1 MIEVEL
7 IYTFITGQFVDSNG
21 KYFLDVDP
29 EQLRLT
35 EKVNNFLADKLEIPS
50 AIGLTLK
57 RTPRNRRALE
67 PFING
72 QSGEYA
78 GKACKV
84 VAYLGDMTLPFT
96 DLFV

>member
-67 PFING
+67 PFINV
-72 QSGEYA
+72 QSG
-78 GKACKV
+78 
-84 VAYLGDMTLPFT
+84 
-96 DLFV
+96 

>member
-35 EKVNNFLADKLEIPS
+35 EK
-50 AIGLTLK
+50 G
-57 RTPRNRRALE
+57 
-67 PFING
+67 
-72 QSGEYA
+72 
-78 GKACKV
+78 
-84 VAYLGDMTLPFT
+84 
-96 DLFV
+96 